1 MATWDD
7 AGSAF
12 SGAISGASLG
22 GKFGVPGAIIG
33 GLVGFFGSQSKR
45 RKQNRQIDKHN
56 KKIDAQRS
64 LVKGAKKKVGQKMKG
79 IGTYFDALE
88 EYQTDII
95 EDETSN
101 ALDNF
106 VENTAGTIENLEDVG
121 AKTGLEVS
129 SIDKKIS
136 TVRDLTARKSEDIK
150 DIGRKKEESLA
161 FTLAG
166 QRAQTEQSSRNMWAD
181 LTDQYELLGEEY
193 MDRV

>member
-7 AGSAF
+7 AGGAF
-12 SGAISGASLG
+12 SGAVSGAA
-22 GKFGVPGAIIG
+22 FGAPGAIIG
-33 GLVGFFGSQSKR
+33 GLIGFFGSQSKR

-64 LVKGAKKKVGQKMKG
+64 LVKGAKKKVEGKMKG